1 MESVARGEADRRSD
15 IDLWVLVREDRMGNQ
30 RQANQVRQS
39 LEEDTFDGNRY
50 AYEIDVEGLQ
60 AIPNYAGELRQI
72 IRDGIAVHRT
82 DEFDTVC
89 NMILHGDLDE

>member
-1 MESVARGEADRRSD
+1 MEASLVARRTVEAILTSGCWCAKTGWGTSGRRTKS
-15 IDLWVLVREDRMGNQ
+15 GNP
-30 RQANQVRQS
+30 S
-39 LEEDTFDGNRY
+39 KDTFDGNRY

>member
-1 MESVARGEADRRSD
+1 MEASLVARRTVEAILTSGC
-15 IDLWVLVREDRMGNQ
+15 WCAKTGWNQ

>member
-1 MESVARGEADRRSD
+1 MEASLVARRTVEAILTLGVGARRQDGEPAAGEPS
-15 IDLWVLVREDRMGNQ
+15 
-30 RQANQVRQS
+30 RQS